1 MFKKIILLTIVVNM
15 LVSCSSH
22 SGNEPNSSPAPDLS
36 AVMTTKID
44 GVEYDTPPASGGNLA
59 DATGGIYG
67 NSYFLINGYKT
78 FASGKQKIGQKTYNI
93 KIAIPKNNLLV
104 GTHYFDSTI
113 AIGEYYADLDISG
126 VTPAEAANTINGSVT
141 VTSYDTSTK
150 LMKGTFSFI
159 TNNGVDLNITSHTL
173 TGTFNFVLQ

>member
-1 MFKKIILLTIVVNM
+1 MLKKIILLALVVNS

-22 SGNEPNSSPAPDLS
+22 SGAEPETAPAPDLS

-44 GVEYDTPPASGGNLA
+44 GVQYDTPPASGGNLA

-78 FASGKQKIGQKTYNI
+78 FASGKQKIGEKTYSI
-93 KIAIPKNNLLV
+93 KIAIPKNDLIV
-104 GTHYFDSTI
+104 GTHYFNSTI
-113 AIGEYYADLDISG
+113 AVGEYYADLDITG
-126 VTPAEAANTINGSVT
+126 VTPAESVNTTNGSVT
-141 VTSYDTSTK
+141 VTSYDTATK

-159 TNNGVDLNITSHTL
+159 TNNGVNLNVTSHTL
-173 TGTFNFVLQ
+173 TGTFSFVLQ